1 MCPVASPAGAD
12 REQRPLHRRGDSL
25 TDRGGKS
32 RAASSGLTTLS
43 GDPVSTIALRPRSA
57 TEIIDASF
65 QLLRQQYF
73 QLVALAIVALLPYML
88 LQLLVSTTRSSAV
101 AVAAVF
107 VVQMLC
113 TVAAEGTMIVAV
125 SDGYVGGRVDV
136 ASALSRTLTRLLAIL
151 GAAIVRALMVAAAVI
166 PVALVAAVVIPAV
179 ASASGGRAV
188 AVIVGVAILVA
199 LFIPAIYIGLRTFAT
214 TAVLLLER
222 TSVGGAIARAWH
234 LADGEVGRIAFAL
247 FLAWLLYGVLF
258 IVLTAIAGIIFG
270 RNADLLA
277 ILTAVILAFAYPL
290 VGVVTTLLYY
300 DLRVRHE
307 GFDLEVMARE
317 LEPHPTP
324 LPKQ

>member
-1 MCPVASPAGAD
+1 M
-12 REQRPLHRRGDSL
+12 
-25 TDRGGKS
+25 
-32 RAASSGLTTLS
+32 TTLA
-43 GDPVSTIALRPRSA
+43 IRPRSA

-65 QLLRQQYF
+65 QLLRQYYF

-88 LQLLVSTTRSSAV
+88 IQFLVSTTRTTAGAAV
-101 AVAAVF
+101 AVL

-113 TVAAEGTMIVAV
+113 TVAAEGTIIVAV
-125 SDGYVGGRVDV
+125 SDSYLEGRVDV
-136 ASALSRTLTRLLAIL
+136 GSAISRALRRLPAIL
-151 GAAIVRALMVAAAVI
+151 GTAIARALMVAAAVI
-166 PVALVAAVVIPAV
+166 PVAIVAAVVIPAI

-199 LFIPAIYIGLRTFAT
+199 LFIPAVYIGLRTFAT

-234 LADGEVGRIAFAL
+234 LADGGVGRICFAL
-247 FLAWLLYGVLF
+247 LLAWMLYFVLFFVFTALLGVL
-258 IVLTAIAGIIFG
+258 VG

-290 VGVVTTLLYY
+290 IGVVTTLLYY

-317 LEPHPTP
+317 LGPQSIP
-324 LPKQ
+324 LPRQ